1 MHWEGT
7 AKPVLLAAAAAL
19 KGFSYVI
26 SNDLGSFCNC
36 HHRVALPPFPMSHEW
51 GAEQLPRQTP
61 WLQTDCFASALA
73 EWAGAGVKAASSIC
87 E

>member
-36 HHRVALPPFPMSHEW
+36 HHRVALPPFPMSGEQSSSPDKPPATNRLFCLSLSRVGW
-51 GAEQLPRQTP
+51 GWSKGCL
-61 WLQTDCFASALA
+61 FHM
-73 EWAGAGVKAASSIC
+73 
-87 E
+87 

>member
-7 AKPVLLAAAAAL
+7 GKPVLLAAAAAL

-36 HHRVALPPFPMSHEW
+36 HHRVALPPFPMS
-51 GAEQLPRQTP
+51 GEQSSSPDKPPGYKQTVLPQ
-61 WLQTDCFASALA
+61 LEQSGLGL
-73 EWAGAGVKAASSIC
+73 E
-87 E
+87 